1 MDNITTSYFE
11 CDEYFASYV
20 TDESSDN
27 NSPGMPGPGFYSF
40 ILVYT
45 VLAFISI
52 APLVKWTSELG
63 KRQQESEHRTSID
76 DIGNRSSR
84 EEGGENV
91 ARNYTPND
99 ASSSSIGINNN
110 VKSNT
115 LRSVVLRELD
125 NSYPDQDPDFQN
137 HFLTFSAN
145 PQNQGEQNDLQQQAN
160 EGRNS
165 KQQNQQ
171 IETSSVPSA
180 ATTSKIYQN
189 LTNTS
194 NKGFSKLV
202 LDVNGRRWK
211 NRRPIGRVDVISKV
225 IVNNNDNKAPSV
237 ISSRSK
243 AESIL
248 PDQNKIDTIRS
259 RNSNVITKGGRNRS
273 QQKLLFGMSDIASSI
288 LSEQY
293 HQLHHQPQIQVDISL
308 MKQHQLEQLQLQQQH
323 RMQQQQHFLA
333 LQRLAVL
340 EKQQERR
347 RYSQQQSN
355 RRGSRSI
362 AASERSA
369 SVMSSIVDDILPN
382 DAPDA
387 KDPGKGNVFIDVD
400 EKYWNSER
408 RHQKGDG
415 EEFLTKGSCCSSP
428 FEGLLALTLNDEE
441 KWKII
446 QDSIPLTLGAS
457 SQALFR
463 LITIAFISNYLE
475 TEAMVA
481 FLLVGLF
488 VRLTSEELS
497 GAIIDSLSS
506 YVQASMHPI
515 PHSKKES
522 NDSILAGQYIQLAII
537 LQLLLT
543 LPLLFVWSI
552 FMDPFVM
559 WLVDSTTISQL
570 AHEYTC
576 IVVFAYMVQA
586 LSRTLTVVFHICG
599 HEHFESVIDLVA
611 ETMQVFAIA
620 SVLVLVD
627 NASLQTVAL
636 IQGELVS

>member
-1 MDNITTSYFE
+1 
-11 CDEYFASYV
+11 
-20 TDESSDN
+20 
-27 NSPGMPGPGFYSF
+27 
-40 ILVYT
+40 
-45 VLAFISI
+45 
-52 APLVKWTSELG
+52 
-63 KRQQESEHRTSID
+63 
-76 DIGNRSSR
+76 
-84 EEGGENV
+84 
-91 ARNYTPND
+91 
-99 ASSSSIGINNN
+99 
-110 VKSNT
+110 
-115 LRSVVLRELD
+115 
-125 NSYPDQDPDFQN
+125 
-137 HFLTFSAN
+137 
-145 PQNQGEQNDLQQQAN
+145 
-160 EGRNS
+160 
-165 KQQNQQ
+165 
-171 IETSSVPSA
+171 
-180 ATTSKIYQN
+180 
-189 LTNTS
+189 
-194 NKGFSKLV
+194 
-202 LDVNGRRWK
+202 
-211 NRRPIGRVDVISKV
+211 
-225 IVNNNDNKAPSV
+225 
-237 ISSRSK
+237 
-243 AESIL
+243 
-248 PDQNKIDTIRS
+248 
-259 RNSNVITKGGRNRS
+259 
-273 QQKLLFGMSDIASSI
+273 MSDIASSI

-308 MKQHQLEQLQLQQQH
+308 MKQHQLEQLQLQQQY

-347 RYSQQQSN
+347 RHSQQQSN

-362 AASERSA
+362 TASERSA
-369 SVMSSIVDDILPN
+369 SVMSSIVDDISPN

-387 KDPGKGNVFIDVD
+387 KDPGKGNIFIDVD

-428 FEGLLALTLNDEE
+428 FEGLLALTL
-441 KWKII
+441 K
-446 QDSIPLTLGAS
+446 SIPLTLGAS